1 MYALLAVQGLP
12 SAGVHEQLVGK
23 RSLLALKKKAFLLFP
38 FLQNTQVRELG
49 IFFAMTTNGTAE
61 LCDFFI
67 LPMINFFFPLK
78 PRC

>member
-1 MYALLAVQGLP
+1 MQGFIAVSRKTFPP
-12 SAGVHEQLVGK
+12 SLE
-23 RSLLALKKKAFLLFP
+23 KKAFLLFP

-67 LPMINFFFPLK
+67 LPMINFFFFPLK